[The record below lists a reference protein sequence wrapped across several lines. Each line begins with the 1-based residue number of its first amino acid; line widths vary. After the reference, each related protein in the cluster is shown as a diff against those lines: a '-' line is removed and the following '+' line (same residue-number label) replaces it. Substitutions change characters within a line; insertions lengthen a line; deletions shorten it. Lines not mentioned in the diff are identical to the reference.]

1 MHLSRFLPT
10 DMSFSDFY
18 ASDLSDITS
27 SEDDEDFVPNAPKRS
42 TPRKTKRDHL
52 PYTIPN
58 PLRPPRS
65 TSYSVR
71 ALYGPSFLSLS
82 LLPAHSSIRTNR
94 RRIDRLRS
102 RLSKRYACLSSLS
115 AIVPLHPRRVDVVWS
130 EQKQIGL
137 IDSVFRNYYIP
148 PIIFG
153 QPAISRSSLLKPLR
167 SSQ

>member
-1 MHLSRFLPT
+1 MGKLRTRCLGLVAPFTLAT

-27 SEDDEDFVPNAPKRS
+27 SSDDGEFVHNTAKRS
-42 TPRKTKRDHL
+42 SAKKTKRDKQQ

-82 LLPAHSSIRTNR
+82 LSPAYASSRTNR
-94 RRIDRLRS
+94 RWIDQLRS
-102 RLSKRYACLSSLS
+102 SLSKRYACLSSCLPMS
-115 AIVPLHPRRVDVVWS
+115 HSIPVP
-130 EQKQIGL
+130 
-137 IDSVFRNYYIP
+137 
-148 PIIFG
+148 
-153 QPAISRSSLLKPLR
+153 
-167 SSQ
+167 

>member
-1 MHLSRFLPT
+1 
-10 DMSFSDFY
+10 MSFSDFY
-18 ASDLSDITS
+18 VSDLSDLTS
-27 SEDDEDFVPNAPKRS
+27 SSDDEEFIPNSEKRTS
-42 TPRKTKRDHL
+42 AKKLRRDQQ

-71 ALYGPSFLSLS
+71 ALYGPPSLHLS
-82 LLPAHSSIRTNR
+82 LLSAHSSIRTNR
-94 RRIDRLRS
+94 RWIDRLRS
-102 RLSKRYACLSSLS
+102 SLSKRYVA
-115 AIVPLHPRRVDVVWS
+115 HPPCPPMWLFYPCRIDVVWS

-153 QPAISRSSLLKPLR
+153 ERSISVHVFSSHSDRPK
-167 SSQ
+167 SCINIG

>member
-1 MHLSRFLPT
+1 
-10 DMSFSDFY
+10 MSFSDFY
-18 ASDLSDITS
+18 PSELSEITS
-27 SEDDEDFVPNAPKRS
+27 SDEDDVFVPKRS
-42 TPRKTKRDHL
+42 TANRPKRDNH

-71 ALYGPSFLSLS
+71 ALYGPPFLPLF
-82 LLPAHSSIRTNR
+82 PHIAHSSIRTNHR
-94 RRIDRLRS
+94 WFDRLGS
-102 RLSKRYACLSSLS
+102 RLSKRYALSFISS
-115 AIVPLHPRRVDVVWS
+115 PQCPFHPTLVDVVWS

-153 QPAISRSSLLKPLR
+153 KSVICAHPFSRPSHLLNSR
-167 SSQ
+167 FNIG

>member
-1 MHLSRFLPT
+1 MTR
-10 DMSFSDFY
+10 
-18 ASDLSDITS
+18 TS
-27 SEDDEDFVPNAPKRS
+27 SPTLQRGPPQERQSAITCHTPSPTRS
-42 TPRKTKRDHL
+42 DHHAQL
-52 PYTIPN
+52 LTQSGLYM
-58 PLRPPRS
+58 
-65 TSYSVR
+65 VR
-71 ALYGPSFLSLS
+71 LFSLSLS
-82 LLPAHSSIRTNR
+82 LPPAHSSIRTNR

>member
-1 MHLSRFLPT
+1 MTCSRLPT
-10 DMSFSDFY
+10 EMSFSDFY
-18 ASDLSDITS
+18 PSELSDITS
-27 SEDDEDFVPNAPKRS
+27 SDEDDEFVPNSLKRS
-42 TPRKTKRDHL
+42 TANRSKRDHQ

-71 ALYGPSFLSLS
+71 ALYGPSFLPFSP
-82 LLPAHSSIRTNR
+82 LPAHSSIRTNHR
-94 RRIDRLRS
+94 WIDRLGS
-102 RLSKRYACLSSLS
+102 RLSKRYAYLSSCS
-115 AIVPLHPRRVDVVWS
+115 PNVPLHPRLADVVWS

-153 QPAISRSSLLKPLR
+153 EPSISTPSLIKPLK
-167 SSQ
+167 SPQ